1 MTYLNH
7 VVAAEVFRNDTLK
20 KLITRVKAI
29 FYNVY
34 DVVQVTKVIGGE
46 QEYVYGLYPVDLL
59 PVATNGEESCVSTP
73 TNNKRE
79 ENDGAL
85 LVEETKGLSS

>member
-1 MTYLNH
+1 MY
-7 VVAAEVFRNDTLK
+7 
-20 KLITRVKAI
+20 
-29 FYNVY
+29 
-34 DVVQVTKVIGGE
+34 VVQVTKVIGGE

-59 PVATNGEESCVSTP
+59 PAASNSEESCVSTP

-79 ENDGAL
+79 ENEGA